1 LTIGHLLVLEQL
13 PRVPKQPN
21 ILDDS
26 KLEGFMSAL
35 TSIFSWLGRFLKKVR
50 SIVLDLGTALVVMF
64 VVIAII
70 EALTASGPDVEDP
83 SGKALLIDPAGT
95 VVDQEVFNSESLLTT
110 VTDASSIQIQTRDLI
125 KLIRAAAEDDSIPAV
140 VVDFSSTGFA
150 GPTTAI
156 NIAKE
161 LKALRDSGKRVI
173 AFNDRLS
180 TTSYLMASQASEVW
194 VHPVGSISV
203 RGLGGMRN
211 YNKDLFENL
220 KITIHNYSQ
229 GDFKSATETSW
240 RSSMSENDRMQREAL
255 LFPIWEEMKSLMA
268 EGRGIESDDIQ
279 SFADNYVGFFGE
291 AAIGNIAYAQANNLI
306 DGTKSFPEFRKYMI
320 EEFGLDEEAE
330 TETYKTISYAE
341 YAKQL
346 TDDSADSGNQ
356 IAVITA
362 EGVIREGEISQGVA
376 GANGVVK
383 QIRKAHED
391 ESTKAIVFRV
401 NSPGGSIIAS
411 EMMRDELLAA
421 KRKGIKVI
429 VSMGDYA
436 ASGGVYISTPADY
449 IFAEPTTITGSI
461 GVAIALP
468 TLENAMD
475 YIGVNFDGVVT
486 SKHGGWD
493 PTQAID
499 DDLDKIFA
507 SWGSEA
513 YDRFINFVAESRS
526 QTYDDIKAIAGGRV
540 WIATSAKD
548 IGLVDEIGGIDDA
561 LTYAASLAEL
571 EDYQVEY
578 YGQELSPEEMILKE
592 LLEQLDV
599 SIGEPKVLSALDGI
613 ARLYDTFIDIHEP
626 KALLTCKD
634 CLVDLD

>member
-1 LTIGHLLVLEQL
+1 M
-13 PRVPKQPN
+13 N
-21 ILDDS
+21 
-26 KLEGFMSAL
+26 AL
-35 TSIFSWLGRFLKKVR
+35 KSIFSWLGRFLEKARTVM
-50 SIVLDLGTALVVMF
+50 LNLGTAF
-64 VVIAII
+64 VLIFFTII
-70 EALTASGPDVEDP
+70 IIGAFTSSGPEVKDP
-83 SGKALLIDPAGT
+83 SGRVLFIDPVGT
-95 VVDQEVFNSESLLTT
+95 VVDQEVFNSDFLSQLG
-110 VTDASSIQIQTRDLI
+110 ANSSMDQIQTRDLI
-125 KLIRAAAEDDSIPAV
+125 QLIRAAAEDEEIPAV
-140 VVDFSSTGFA
+140 FIDFSATGFA

-161 LKALRDSGKRVI
+161 LKALRESGKRVI
-173 AFNDRLS
+173 AMNDRLS

-203 RGLGGMRN
+203 RGLGGMRA
-211 YNKDLFENL
+211 YQKELYENL
-220 KITIHNYSQ
+220 KINFHNYSQ
-229 GDFKSATETSW
+229 GDFKSAVEGNTRTD
-240 RSSMSENDRMQREAL
+240 MSENDRLQREAL
-255 LFPIWEEMKSLMA
+255 LTPIWDEMKSLMA

-279 SFADNYVGFFGE
+279 SFADGYVGFFGE
-291 AAIGNIAYAQANNLI
+291 AAIGNIAYAEANNII
-306 DGTKSFPEFRKYMI
+306 DGSKSFPEFRQYMI

-330 TETYKTISYAE
+330 TQTYKTISYNE
-341 YAKQL
+341 YAKQI
-346 TDDSADSGNQ
+346 DDELSESDNH

-362 EGVIREGEISQGVA
+362 EGTIMEGEITQGVA

-383 QIRKAHED
+383 QIRSAHED
-391 ESTKAIVFRV
+391 EDTKAIVFRV

-411 EMMRDELLAA
+411 EMMRDELFAA
-421 KRKGIKVI
+421 KEKGIDVI

-507 SWGSEA
+507 GWGADA
-513 YDRFINFVAESRS
+513 YDRFVSFVAESRS
-526 QTYDDIKAIAGGRV
+526 QSYDDIKKIAGGRV
-540 WIATSAKD
+540 WIATSAKE
-548 IGLVDEIGGIDDA
+548 IGLVDEIGGIDEA
-561 LTYAASLAEL
+561 IAYAANMAEL

-578 YGQELSPEEMILKE
+578 YGQELSPEELIIRE
-592 LLEQLDV
+592 LLENFDV
-599 SIGEPKVLSALDGI
+599 SVGEPKVLSALNGLAD
-613 ARLYDTFIDIHEP
+613 LYKTLTDIQEP

>member
-1 LTIGHLLVLEQL
+1 
-13 PRVPKQPN
+13 
-21 ILDDS
+21 
-26 KLEGFMSAL
+26 MSAL
-35 TSIFSWLGRFLKKVR
+35 KSIFSWFGRFLKKVR
-50 SIVLDLGTALVVMF
+50 SIVLDLGTALIVMF
-64 VVIAII
+64 FVIAII
-70 EALTASGPDVEDP
+70 KALTASGPDVEDP
-83 SGKALLIDPAGT
+83 AGKALLIDPEGM

-110 VTDASSIQIQTRDLI
+110 VTDASSTQIQTRDLI

-156 NIAKE
+156 NVAKE

-220 KITIHNYSQ
+220 KITVHNYSQ

-341 YAKQL
+341 YAKQI
-346 TDDSADSGNQ
+346 TDDSSDSGNQ

-362 EGVIREGEISQGVA
+362 EGAIREGEISQGVA

-486 SKHGGWD
+486 SKHGGWG

-548 IGLVDEIGGIDDA
+548 IGLVDEIGGVDDA

-578 YGQELSPEEMILKE
+578 YGQELSPEEIILKE

-599 SIGEPKVLSALDGI
+599 SIGEPKVLSALSGI
-613 ARLYDTFIDIHEP
+613 AKLYGTLIDIHEP

>member
-1 LTIGHLLVLEQL
+1 M
-13 PRVPKQPN
+13 N
-21 ILDDS
+21 
-26 KLEGFMSAL
+26 AL
-35 TSIFSWLGRFLKKVR
+35 KSIFSWLGRFLEKARTVM
-50 SIVLDLGTALVVMF
+50 LNLGTAF
-64 VVIAII
+64 VLIFFTII
-70 EALTASGPDVEDP
+70 IIGAFTSSGPEVKDP
-83 SGKALLIDPAGT
+83 SGRVLFIDPVGT
-95 VVDQEVFNSESLLTT
+95 VVDQEVFNSDFLSQLGA
-110 VTDASSIQIQTRDLI
+110 DSSMDQIQTRDLI
-125 KLIRAAAEDDSIPAV
+125 QLIRAAAEDEEIPAV
-140 VVDFSSTGFA
+140 FIDFSATGFA

-161 LKALRDSGKRVI
+161 LKALRESGKRVI
-173 AFNDRLS
+173 AMNDRLS

-203 RGLGGMRN
+203 RGLGGMRA
-211 YNKDLFENL
+211 YQKELYENL
-220 KITIHNYSQ
+220 KINFHNYSQ
-229 GDFKSATETSW
+229 GDFKSAVEGNTRTD
-240 RSSMSENDRMQREAL
+240 MSENDRLQREAL
-255 LFPIWEEMKSLMA
+255 LTPIWDEMKSLMA

-279 SFADNYVGFFGE
+279 SFADGFVGFFGE
-291 AAIGNIAYAQANNLI
+291 AAIGNIAYAEANNII
-306 DGTKSFPEFRKYMI
+306 DGSKSFPEFRQYMI

-330 TETYKTISYAE
+330 TQTYKTISYNE
-341 YAKQL
+341 YAKQI
-346 TDDSADSGNQ
+346 DDELSESDNH

-362 EGVIREGEISQGVA
+362 EGTIMEGEITQGVA

-383 QIRKAHED
+383 QIRSAHED
-391 ESTKAIVFRV
+391 EDTKAIVFRV

-411 EMMRDELLAA
+411 EMMRDELFAA
-421 KRKGIKVI
+421 KEKGIDVI

-507 SWGSEA
+507 GWGADA
-513 YDRFINFVAESRS
+513 YDRFVSFVAESRS
-526 QTYDDIKAIAGGRV
+526 QSYDDIKKIAGGRV
-540 WIATSAKD
+540 WIATSAKE
-548 IGLVDEIGGIDDA
+548 IGLVDEIGGIDEA
-561 LTYAASLAEL
+561 IAYAANMAEL

-578 YGQELSPEEMILKE
+578 YGQELSPEELIIRE
-592 LLEQLDV
+592 LLENFDV
-599 SIGEPKVLSALDGI
+599 SVGEPKVLSALNGLAD
-613 ARLYDTFIDIHEP
+613 LYETLTDIQEP

>member
-1 LTIGHLLVLEQL
+1 MNTL
-13 PRVPKQPN
+13 K
-21 ILDDS
+21 
-26 KLEGFMSAL
+26 
-35 TSIFSWLGRFLKKVR
+35 SIFSWIGRFLEKTRTVM
-50 SIVLDLGTALVVMF
+50 LNLGTALILIF
-64 VVIAII
+64 FGII
-70 EALTASGPDVEDP
+70 IIGALTSFGPEIKDP
-83 SGKALLIDPAGT
+83 SGRVLLIDPQET
-95 VVDQEVFNSESLLTT
+95 VVDEEVFKYDILINLGTNFS
-110 VTDASSIQIQTRDLI
+110 TDQIQTRDLI
-125 KLIRAAAEDDSIPAV
+125 QLIRAAADDEDIPAV
-140 VVDFSSTGFA
+140 FIDFSSTDFA

-180 TTSYLMASQASEVW
+180 TSSYLMASQASEVW

-203 RGLGGMRN
+203 RGLGGMSP
-211 YNKDLFENL
+211 YQKEFYENL
-220 KITIHNYSQ
+220 KINIHNYSQ
-229 GDFKSATETSW
+229 GDFKSAVEPNTRTD
-240 RSSMSENDRMQREAL
+240 MSENDRMQREAIL
-255 LFPIWEEMKSLMA
+255 NPIWDEMKSLMA

-279 SFADNYVGFFGE
+279 SFADDYVAFIGE
-291 AAIGNIAYAQANNLI
+291 AAIGNIAYAKANNII
-306 DGTKSFPEFRKYMI
+306 DGTKSFPEFRQYMI
-320 EEFGLDEEAE
+320 QEFGLDEEAE
-330 TETYKTISYAE
+330 TETLKTISYKE
-341 YAKQL
+341 YAKQI
-346 TDDSADSGNQ
+346 DEDFSDSDNQ

-362 EGVIREGEISQGVA
+362 EGAIMEGDISQSVA

-383 QIRKAHED
+383 QIRSAHEN
-391 ESTKAIVFRV
+391 ENTKAIVFRI

-411 EMMRDELLAA
+411 EMMRDELFVA
-421 KRKGIKVI
+421 KRKGIDVI

-461 GVAIALP
+461 GVAIAIP

-493 PTQAID
+493 PTQAIY

-507 SWGSEA
+507 SWGA
-513 YDRFINFVAESRS
+513 DIYDRFINFVAESRS
-526 QTYDDIKAIAGGRV
+526 QSYEEIKAIAGGRV
-540 WIATSAKD
+540 WIATSAKK
-548 IGLVDEIGGIDDA
+548 IGLIDEIGGIDDA
-561 LTYAASLAEL
+561 ITYAANMAEL

-578 YGQELSPEEMILKE
+578 YGEELSPEEMILKK
-592 LLEQLDV
+592 LLENFDV
-599 SIGEPKVLSALDGI
+599 SLEEPKVLLALNGL
-613 ARLYDTFIDIHEP
+613 ARLYETLTGIQEP

>member
-1 LTIGHLLVLEQL
+1 M
-13 PRVPKQPN
+13 N
-21 ILDDS
+21 
-26 KLEGFMSAL
+26 AL
-35 TSIFSWLGRFLKKVR
+35 KSIFSWLGRFLEKARTVM
-50 SIVLDLGTALVVMF
+50 LNLGTAF
-64 VVIAII
+64 VLIFFTII
-70 EALTASGPDVEDP
+70 IIGALTSSGPEVKDP
-83 SGKALLIDPAGT
+83 SGRVLFIDPVGT
-95 VVDQEVFNSESLLTT
+95 VVDQEVFNSDFLSQLGA
-110 VTDASSIQIQTRDLI
+110 DSSMDQIQTRDLI
-125 KLIRAAAEDDSIPAV
+125 QLIRAAAEDEEIPAV
-140 VVDFSSTGFA
+140 FIDFSATGFA

-161 LKALRDSGKRVI
+161 LKALRESGKRVI
-173 AFNDRLS
+173 AMNDRLS
-180 TTSYLMASQASEVW
+180 TTSYLMASQASEIW

-211 YNKDLFENL
+211 YNKDLFDNL

-240 RSSMSENDRMQREAL
+240 RSSMSDNDRMQREAL
-255 LFPIWEEMKSLMA
+255 LYPIWDEMKSLMA

-279 SFADNYVGFFGE
+279 SFADDYVGFFGE
-291 AAIGNIAYAQANNLI
+291 AAIGNIAYAEANNII
-306 DGTKSFPEFRKYMI
+306 DGTKSFPEFRQYMI
-320 EEFGLDEEAE
+320 EEFGLDEDAE
-330 TETYKTISYAE
+330 TETYKTISYNE
-341 YAKQL
+341 YAKQI
-346 TDDSADSGNQ
+346 DDEFSKSDNH

-362 EGVIREGEISQGVA
+362 EGAIMEGEITQGVA

-383 QIRKAHED
+383 QIRSAHED
-391 ESTKAIVFRV
+391 ENTKAIVFRV

-411 EMMRDELLAA
+411 EMMRDELFAA
-421 KRKGIKVI
+421 KEKGIDVI

-499 DDLDKIFA
+499 EDLDKIFA
-507 SWGSEA
+507 GWGADA
-513 YDRFINFVAESRS
+513 YDRFVSFVAESRS
-526 QTYDDIKAIAGGRV
+526 KSYEDIKAIAGGRV
-540 WIATSAKD
+540 WIATSAKE

-561 LTYAASLAEL
+561 ITYAANMAEL

-578 YGQELSPEEMILKE
+578 YGQELSPEELILKE
-592 LLEQLDV
+592 LLENFDV
-599 SIGEPKVLSALDGI
+599 SLGEPKVLSALNGLAD
-613 ARLYDTFIDIHEP
+613 LYETLTDIQEP
-626 KALLTCKD
+626 KALLTCKN
-634 CLVDLD
+634 CLIDLD

>member
-1 LTIGHLLVLEQL
+1 M
-13 PRVPKQPN
+13 N
-21 ILDDS
+21 
-26 KLEGFMSAL
+26 AL
-35 TSIFSWLGRFLKKVR
+35 KSIFSWLGRFLEKTRTVM
-50 SIVLDLGTALVVMF
+50 LNLGTAF
-64 VVIAII
+64 VLIFFTII
-70 EALTASGPDVEDP
+70 IIGAFTSSGPEVKDP
-83 SGKALLIDPAGT
+83 SGRVLFIDPVGT
-95 VVDQEVFNSESLLTT
+95 VVDQEVFNSDFLFNLG
-110 VTDASSIQIQTRDLI
+110 TDSSTDQIQTRDLI
-125 KLIRAAAEDDSIPAV
+125 ELIRTAAEDEDIPAV
-140 VVDFSSTGFA
+140 FIDFSATGFA

-161 LKALRDSGKRVI
+161 LKALRESGKRVI
-173 AFNDRLS
+173 AMSDRLS
-180 TTSYLMASQASEVW
+180 TTSYLMASQASEIW

-211 YNKDLFENL
+211 YNKDLFDNL
-220 KITIHNYSQ
+220 KINIHNYSQ

-240 RSSMSENDRMQREAL
+240 RSSMSDNDRMQREAL
-255 LFPIWEEMKSLMA
+255 LFPIWDEMKSLMA

-279 SFADNYVGFFGE
+279 SFADGYVGFFGE
-291 AAIGNIAYAQANNLI
+291 AAIGNIAYAQANNII

-330 TETYKTISYAE
+330 TETYKTISYNE
-341 YAKQL
+341 YAKQI
-346 TDDSADSGNQ
+346 DDELSESDNH

-362 EGVIREGEISQGVA
+362 EGAIMEGEITQGVA
-376 GANGVVK
+376 GANGLVK
-383 QIRKAHED
+383 QIRSAHED
-391 ESTKAIVFRV
+391 ENTKAIVFRV

-411 EMMRDELLAA
+411 EMMRDELFAA
-421 KRKGIKVI
+421 KEKGIDVI

-507 SWGSEA
+507 GWGADA
-513 YDRFINFVAESRS
+513 YDRFVSFVAESRS
-526 QTYDDIKAIAGGRV
+526 QSYEDIKAIAGGRV
-540 WIATSAKD
+540 WIATSAKE
-548 IGLVDEIGGIDDA
+548 IGLVDEIGSIDDA
-561 LTYAASLAEL
+561 IAYAADMAEL

-578 YGQELSPEEMILKE
+578 YGQELSPEELILRA
-592 LLEQLDV
+592 LLENFDV
-599 SIGEPKVLSALDGI
+599 SLGEPKVLSALNGLAD
-613 ARLYDTFIDIHEP
+613 LYETLKDIQEP
-626 KALLTCKD
+626 KALLTCQD
-634 CLVDLD
+634 CMVALD

>member
-1 LTIGHLLVLEQL
+1 MLNVGTAFVLIFFTIIIIG
-13 PRVPKQPN
+13 
-21 ILDDS
+21 
-26 KLEGFMSAL
+26 AL
-35 TSIFSWLGRFLKKVR
+35 TS
-50 SIVLDLGTALVVMF
+50 
-64 VVIAII
+64 
-70 EALTASGPDVEDP
+70 GPEVKDP
-83 SGKALLIDPAGT
+83 SGRVLVIDPEGT
-95 VVDQEVFNSESLLTT
+95 VVDQEVFNSDFLFNI
-110 VTDASSIQIQTRDLI
+110 VTDSSTDQIQTRDLI
-125 KLIRAAAEDDSIPAV
+125 QLIRAAAEDEDIPAV
-140 VVDFSSTGFA
+140 FVDFSSTGFA

-203 RGLGGMRN
+203 RGLGGMSP
-211 YNKDLFENL
+211 YQKEFYENL
-220 KITIHNYSQ
+220 KINIHNYSQ
-229 GDFKSATETSW
+229 GDFKSAVEPNTRTD
-240 RSSMSENDRMQREAL
+240 MSENDRMQREAIL
-255 LFPIWEEMKSLMA
+255 NPIWDEMKSLMA
-268 EGRGIESDDIQ
+268 VGRGIKSDDIQ
-279 SFADNYVGFFGE
+279 SFADDYVAFIGE
-291 AAIGNIAYAQANNLI
+291 AAIGNIAYAKANNII
-306 DGTKSFPEFRKYMI
+306 DGTKSFPEFRQYMI

-330 TETYKTISYAE
+330 TETYKTISYNE
-341 YAKQL
+341 YAKQI
-346 TDDSADSGNQ
+346 DEDFSDSDNQ

-362 EGVIREGEISQGVA
+362 EGAIMEGDITQGVA
-376 GANGVVK
+376 GADGVVK
-383 QIRKAHED
+383 QIRSAYED
-391 ESTKAIVFRV
+391 ENTKAIVFRV
-401 NSPGGSIIAS
+401 NSPGGSIIGS

-421 KRKGIKVI
+421 KRKGINVI

-493 PTQAID
+493 PTQAIN

-507 SWGSEA
+507 SWGADA

-526 QTYDDIKAIAGGRV
+526 QSYEDIKEIAGGRI
-540 WIATSAKD
+540 WIATSAKE

-561 LTYAASLAEL
+561 ITYAANMAEL
-571 EDYQVEY
+571 EDYKVEY
-578 YGQELSPEEMILKE
+578 YGEERSLEETILKE
-592 LLEQLDV
+592 LLENFDV
-599 SIGEPKVLSALDGI
+599 SLGEPKVLSALNGL
-613 ARLYDTFIDIHEP
+613 ASLYETLTDIQEP

>member
-1 LTIGHLLVLEQL
+1 M
-13 PRVPKQPN
+13 N
-21 ILDDS
+21 
-26 KLEGFMSAL
+26 AL
-35 TSIFSWLGRFLKKVR
+35 KSIFAWLGRFLEKARTVM
-50 SIVLDLGTALVVMF
+50 LNLGTAF
-64 VVIAII
+64 VLIFFTVLII
-70 EALTASGPDVEDP
+70 GAFTASGPDVKDP
-83 SGKALLIDPAGT
+83 DGRVLFINPEGT
-95 VVDQEVFNSESLLTT
+95 VVDQEVFSSDFLSSLTAEQT
-110 VTDASSIQIQTRDLI
+110 NQIQSRDLI
-125 KLIRAAAEDDSIPAV
+125 ELIRAAAEDEKIPAV
-140 VVDFSSTGFA
+140 FIDFSSTGFA

-161 LKALRDSGKRVI
+161 LKALRESGKRVI
-173 AFNDRLS
+173 AMSDRLT

-203 RGLGGMRN
+203 RGLGGMRS
-211 YNKDLFENL
+211 YQKELYENL
-220 KITIHNYSQ
+220 KINFHNYSQ
-229 GDFKSATETSW
+229 GDFKSAVEGNTRTD
-240 RSSMSENDRMQREAL
+240 MSENDRLQREAL
-255 LFPIWEEMKSLMA
+255 LNPIWDEMKRLMA
-268 EGRGIESDDIQ
+268 EARGIESSEIQ
-279 SFADNYVGFFGE
+279 SFADGYVGFFGE
-291 AAIGNIAYAQANNLI
+291 AEMGNIAYAQANNII
-306 DGTKSFPEFRKYMI
+306 DGTKSFPEFRQYMI

-330 TETYKTISYAE
+330 TETYKTISYNE
-341 YAKQL
+341 YAKQIES
-346 TDDSADSGNQ
+346 DSSDSDNH

-362 EGVIREGEISQGVA
+362 EGVIMEGDISQGVA

-383 QIRKAHED
+383 QIRSAHED
-391 ESTKAIVFRV
+391 EDTKAIVLRV

-421 KRKGIKVI
+421 KRKGLKVV

-499 DDLDKIFA
+499 EDLDKIFA
-507 SWGSEA
+507 GWGAEA
-513 YDRFINFVAESRS
+513 YDRFITFVAESRS
-526 QTYDDIKAIAGGRV
+526 QSYEDIKAIAGGRV
-540 WIATSAKD
+540 WIATSAKE
-548 IGLVDEIGGIDDA
+548 IGLVDEIGGIEDA
-561 LTYAASLAEL
+561 IAYAANL
-571 EDYQVEY
+571 EGLEEYQVEY
-578 YGQELSPEEMILKE
+578 YREELSPKEMFIKE
-592 LLEQLDV
+592 LLENLEV
-599 SIGEPKVLSALDGI
+599 SVAEPSVLSALDGV
-613 ARLYDTFIDIHEP
+613 AELYETLVGINEP